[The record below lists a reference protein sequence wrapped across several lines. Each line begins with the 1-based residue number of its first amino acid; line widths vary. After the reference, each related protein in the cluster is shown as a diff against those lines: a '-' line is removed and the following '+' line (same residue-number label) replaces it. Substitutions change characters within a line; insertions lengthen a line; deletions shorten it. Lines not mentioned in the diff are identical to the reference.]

1 MNTRLPARNS
11 QAVTAAKVMRAA
23 RCVGTRLHLNYEG
36 YWIAT
41 LESYLHIRLPI
52 RKGPERF
59 DAKIKHFRPFGFVG
73 SSVYSIVW
81 PS

>member
-1 MNTRLPARNS
+1 MSEVDSILGMRDAGLRPACPTFMGLP
-11 QAVTAAKVMRAA
+11 
-23 RCVGTRLHLNYEG
+23 
-36 YWIAT
+36 
-41 LESYLHIRLPI
+41 PI
-52 RKGPERF
+52 RKGSERF